1 MIFTA
6 SATRLGADID
16 ACRCCLPSERGCTSA
31 TVLSYDFYSICKRRC
46 PRPIALPFAAHSK
59 PCDRNDPCLH
69 HSPNRHV
76 VSFRRYATRSVR
88 NDIYVVAFVESMN
101 RWHRQ
106 AHLGPKRGQ
115 DQLFATGPFHE
126 VHNPFVLPGVD
137 VCPIDRCL
145 IGKYILKT
153 LYDFSTSIFEHR
165 GQNNR
170 NIEGFGEL
178 CESDHVIHDH
188 GRLVTMKVC
197 ELKGLVINQDD
208 DGFLR
213 GQQSRKPRQL

>member
-1 MIFTA
+1 
-6 SATRLGADID
+6 
-16 ACRCCLPSERGCTSA
+16 
-31 TVLSYDFYSICKRRC
+31 
-46 PRPIALPFAAHSK
+46 
-59 PCDRNDPCLH
+59 
-69 HSPNRHV
+69 
-76 VSFRRYATRSVR
+76 
-88 NDIYVVAFVESMN
+88 MN

-197 ELKGLVINQDD
+197 ELKRLVINQDD